1 MTNSWMRK
9 HVDRSIPTG
18 RISTAP
24 LSMKCFFHKHL
35 KWDELQRL
43 NEGFILYF
51 CIWRETSVKKQKN
64 QTLWHHDLQK
74 GDFPKEKNPY
84 GGVQI
89 KTSRKECSSN
99 QWFPFWTCK
108 EFTDKSRDKILQEK
122 PFDVSCSVLVYQS
135 GDSSSLSNTQ
145 YFNPLCNKTYKIA
158 LALPF
163 SKEKCQKYCW
173 IYFTLNKPILKILS
187 TYVFYNILTM
197 SLEKFEFPPV
207 CTPSHHPLST
217 CPS

>member
-1 MTNSWMRK
+1 MGHPPSKTQPVQRDDEFLNEKACRQKYSY
-9 HVDRSIPTG
+9 G

-89 KTSRKECSSN
+89 KTRRKECSSN

-122 PFDVSCSVLVYQS
+122 PFDLSCSVLVY
-135 GDSSSLSNTQ
+135 
-145 YFNPLCNKTYKIA
+145 
-158 LALPF
+158 
-163 SKEKCQKYCW
+163 
-173 IYFTLNKPILKILS
+173 
-187 TYVFYNILTM
+187 
-197 SLEKFEFPPV
+197 
-207 CTPSHHPLST
+207 H
-217 CPS
+217 